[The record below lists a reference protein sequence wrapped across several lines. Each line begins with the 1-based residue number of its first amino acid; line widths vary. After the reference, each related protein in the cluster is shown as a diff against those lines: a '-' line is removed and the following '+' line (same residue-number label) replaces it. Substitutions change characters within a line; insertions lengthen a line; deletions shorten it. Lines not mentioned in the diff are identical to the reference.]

1 MDLRYQDYRDV
12 EGRFDRVV
20 SIGMFEAVG
29 PKNFRTYMQ
38 TVERCLKDDGLFL
51 LHTIGT
57 NAPDLQADPFTIK
70 YISSRVAIYPYRS
83 RLMLPRRA
91 FSLWRTGTI
100 SAVITIQP

>member
-1 MDLRYQDYRDV
+1 MLVSVTAVVGVTVSQEQIDLGRELCSGLDVDLRYQDV

-20 SIGMFEAVG
+20 SIGMFEAVD

-38 TVERCLKDDGLFL
+38 TVERCLEDDGLFL

-70 YISSRVAIYPYRS
+70 YIFPGGYTSVR
-83 RLMLPRRA
+83 
-91 FSLWRTGTI
+91 
-100 SAVITIQP
+100 